1 MKRKPKP
8 PLDGQDHRR
17 MAESADRALAERTF
31 VLPTDFSDYLVRFR
45 TIAIARPTILKLL
58 ENEGAA
64 NELWSLCDTGEIE
77 DLLAHLRQ
85 HPPSAE
91 LIAMVMLTGKSKLQH
106 HSQTS
111 KGGRV
116 KASGYDH
123 LKAQVQQAW
132 HTDTSKR
139 SASAFADHWLDKKIA
154 ENTVLEREGK
164 PPEKLPEAGTVRKWL
179 AGVAKE
185 TSK

>member
-1 MKRKPKP
+1 
-8 PLDGQDHRR
+8 
-17 MAESADRALAERTF
+17 MAESADSALAERTF

-45 TIAIARPTILKLL
+45 TIASARPTILKLL

-77 DLLAHLRQ
+77 DLLAHLRL

-91 LIAMVMLTGKSKLQH
+91 LIAMVMLTGKSKLLH

-116 KASGYDH
+116 KASGYDY
-123 LKAQVQQAW
+123 LKDQARQAW

-164 PPEKLPEAGTVRKWL
+164 SPEKLPEAGTVRKWL